1 MVHEGIRPYECEYCL
16 KTFGMLANLNTHVT
30 AVHEGKRPHQCKECD
45 YKAISK
51 YVLQKHMESKHSAGR
66 SRDKQCPLCPHKTYT
81 QAMLR
86 NHFRNM
92 HGAKDRFCPICFKS
106 YATETMLS
114 MHMREVHLK
123 EKPYQCQLCDYKAA
137 RKSHMSSHMAFKHPD
152 GVSKKF
158 PPRLKP

>member
-1 MVHEGIRPYECEYCL
+1 
-16 KTFGMLANLNTHVT
+16 
-30 AVHEGKRPHQCKECD
+30 
-45 YKAISK
+45 
-51 YVLQKHMESKHSAGR
+51 MESKHSAGR
-66 SRDKQCPLCPHKTYT
+66 TRDKQCPLCPHKTYT

-123 EKPYQCQLCDYKAA
+123 EKPYQCQLCDYK
-137 RKSHMSSHMAFKHPD
+137 
-152 GVSKKF
+152 
-158 PPRLKP
+158 